1 MMGKTGRWR
10 RKMEKLKLG
19 LPAGS
24 LQNTTLEIF
33 KKAGFNIYVNERS
46 YFPHVDDEELECI
59 LIRAQEIPRY
69 VQSGVL
75 DAGISGKDWIMETGA
90 DVLEAAELVYA
101 KQGFRPIKLVLAVP
115 EDSEIKHIKDLQ
127 GKKIATELVEVTKEF
142 LRRNNIQACVEFS
155 WGATEVKP
163 PALVDAIAE
172 LTETGRSLKANNL
185 RVIETILESTPRFI
199 VNRESWKVEWKKY
212 KIEQIATLLKGA
224 LLAERKVV
232 LKMNVSTENLP
243 KVLSLLPALRKP
255 TISNLHEESWVAVE
269 TVIDEKTVRELV
281 YKLKEAG
288 AEGIIEYSLN
298 KIIP

>member
-1 MMGKTGRWR
+1 
-10 RKMEKLKLG
+10 MEKLKLG

>member
-1 MMGKTGRWR
+1 MGRWR
-10 RKMEKLKLG
+10 VKMEKLKLG

-24 LQNTTLEIF
+24 LQNATLEIF
-33 KKAGFNIYVNERS
+33 KKAGFNIYVNDRS
-46 YFPHVDDEELECI
+46 YFPYIDDEEIECI

-69 VQSGVL
+69 VESGVL
-75 DAGISGKDWIMETGA
+75 DAGISGKDWITETGA
-90 DVLEAAELVYA
+90 DVLEVAELVYA

-115 EDSEIKHIKDLQ
+115 KDSDMESVKDLQ
-127 GKKIATELVEVTKEF
+127 GKKIATELVEVTKSF
-142 LRRNNIQACVEFS
+142 LRKNNIQASVEFS

-163 PALVDAIAE
+163 PSLVDAIAE

-185 RVIETILESTPRFI
+185 RIIETILESTPRFI
-199 VNRESWKVEWKKY
+199 VNRESWTLDWKKN
-212 KIEQIATLLKGA
+212 KIEQIGTLLKGA
-224 LLAERKVV
+224 LLAEQKVG
-232 LKMNVSTENLP
+232 LKLNVSKENLP

-255 TISNLHEESWVAVE
+255 TISGLHEESWVAVE

-281 YKLKEAG
+281 YRLKEAG